1 MTLGP
6 ISNGPVSAM
15 PASAFEPKASVSG
28 EGATAPVAPAPM
40 DASAVNFGQPSGI
53 KLGDVVSTFGGGAS
67 RKSLY

>member
-1 MTLGP
+1 
-6 ISNGPVSAM
+6 
-15 PASAFEPKASVSG
+15 
-28 EGATAPVAPAPM
+28 M